1 MESERLVFVYGTL
14 RSGHSNHHFLK
25 DANSIGVGT
34 TVNNYA
40 MYLTS
45 GYPYVNSCESRYPIV
60 GELYGVDDS
69 TLIMLDKLEGHPRH
83 YERRETPVTVEGKQY
98 TAWMYFRDPP
108 GVLMQNGDYAQTSFG
123 KTR

>member
-1 MESERLVFVYGTL
+1 MESELLVFVYGTL

-25 DANSIGVGT
+25 DANNIGVGT